1 MADIDIAD
9 FEQWYNMLCD
19 SVESIAMMEDN
30 IRVRDALY
38 LYLLYR
44 DMYGTSEGPIEEDM
58 VLLLDSGRVTVHS
71 DGIDRTVHLYDHQSV
86 QDYVVLIRDRLIKEI
101 ELSSHCY
108 LKILPQL
115 ETVTV
120 SATEQLRRSS
130 ADEGDID
137 WDDYTEAVPEG
148 LENVHIRITRSTR

>member
-30 IRVRDALY
+30 IRIRDAFY

-58 VLLLDSGRVTVHS
+58 VLLLDSGR
-71 DGIDRTVHLYDHQSV
+71 
-86 QDYVVLIRDRLIKEI
+86 E
-101 ELSSHCY
+101 
-108 LKILPQL
+108 
-115 ETVTV
+115 
-120 SATEQLRRSS
+120 
-130 ADEGDID
+130 
-137 WDDYTEAVPEG
+137 
-148 LENVHIRITRSTR
+148 

>member
-9 FEQWYNMLCD
+9 FEQWYNMLRD

-38 LYLLYR
+38 LY
-44 DMYGTSEGPIEEDM
+44 GTSEGPIEEDM
-58 VLLLDSGRVTVHS
+58 VLLLDSGRLTVHS

-86 QDYVVLIRDRLIKEI
+86 QDYVVLIRDRLKEI

-137 WDDYTEAVPEG
+137 WDDYTEVVPE
-148 LENVHIRITRSTR
+148 

>member
-9 FEQWYNMLCD
+9 FEQWYSMLRD

-38 LYLLYR
+38 L
-44 DMYGTSEGPIEEDM
+44 YGTSEGPIEEDM

-120 SATEQLRRSS
+120 SATEQMRRSS

-137 WDDYTEAVPEG
+137 WDDYTEVVPE
-148 LENVHIRITRSTR
+148 

>member
-38 LYLLYR
+38 LY
-44 DMYGTSEGPIEEDM
+44 GTSEGPIEEDM
-58 VLLLDSGRVTVHS
+58 VLLLDSGRLTVHS

-86 QDYVVLIRDRLIKEI
+86 QDYVVLIRDRLKEI

>member
-38 LYLLYR
+38 L
-44 DMYGTSEGPIEEDM
+44 YGTSEGPIEEDM

-86 QDYVVLIRDRLIKEI
+86 QDYVVLIRDRLKEI

-137 WDDYTEAVPEG
+137 WDDYTEVVPEG

>member
-9 FEQWYNMLCD
+9 FEQWYSMLRD

-38 LYLLYR
+38 L
-44 DMYGTSEGPIEEDM
+44 YGTSEGPIEEDM

-137 WDDYTEAVPEG
+137 WDDYTEVVPE
-148 LENVHIRITRSTR
+148 

>member
-30 IRVRDALY
+30 IRIRDALY
-38 LYLLYR
+38 L
-44 DMYGTSEGPIEEDM
+44 YGTSEGPIEEDM

>member
-38 LYLLYR
+38 L
-44 DMYGTSEGPIEEDM
+44 YGTSEGPIEEDM

-120 SATEQLRRSS
+120 SATEQLRRK
-130 ADEGDID
+130 GI
-137 WDDYTEAVPEG
+137 
-148 LENVHIRITRSTR
+148 

>member
-9 FEQWYNMLCD
+9 FEQWYSMLHD

-38 LYLLYR
+38 L
-44 DMYGTSEGPIEEDM
+44 YGTSEGPIEEDM

-71 DGIDRTVHLYDHQSV
+71 DGIDMIVHLYDHQSV

>member
-9 FEQWYNMLCD
+9 FEQWYNMLRD

-38 LYLLYR
+38 L
-44 DMYGTSEGPIEEDM
+44 YGTSEGPIEEDM

-120 SATEQLRRSS
+120 SATEQMRRSS
-130 ADEGDID
+130 ADKGDID

>member
-38 LYLLYR
+38 L
-44 DMYGTSEGPIEEDM
+44 YGTSEGPIEEDM